1 MVHAQLNNN
10 IMDIKKLK
18 PNEIQDIRD
27 FLEGLEEYGHIYHYE
42 PERLDE
48 PFNKIL
54 EGIAEI
60 QKLMKESFE
69 I

>member
-1 MVHAQLNNN
+1 
-10 IMDIKKLK
+10 MDIKEIK
-18 PNEIQDIRD
+18 PTEIQEIYD
-27 FLEGLEEYGHIYHYE
+27 FLEGLQDYGHIYHLP

-60 QKLMKESFE
+60 QKLMNESWSM
-69 I
+69 

>member
-1 MVHAQLNNN
+1 
-10 IMDIKKLK
+10 MDIKNIKT
-18 PNEIQDIRD
+18 NEIQEIYD
-27 FLEGLEEYGHIYHYE
+27 FLEGLQDYGHIYHFP

-60 QKLMKESFE
+60 QKLMKESWSM
-69 I
+69 